1 MKPIK
6 YLYSV
11 CVSCILISF
20 FILGCTKAKST
31 CHLPESN
38 VNSSL
43 ERLIQGNERFMTERP
58 VHPDQTLSR
67 IKELQKGQH
76 PFAIVVSCSDSR
88 VPPELIFDQGLGDIF
103 VIRTAGN
110 VIGDFELGS
119 IEYAVEHLNAHL
131 VVVLG
136 HENCGAIG
144 AFIEHKNDIS
154 DDHIQSIINYIKSE
168 EEEANLD
175 ENQTNYFDAAV
186 RANVIH
192 GVNYLKQSEPYLKEL
207 INKKEILIVGAMYHL
222 EDGKIEMLKENI
234 VDSSISL
241 AQNFTGFN
249 LR

>member
-11 CVSCILISF
+11 CVSCVLISF
-20 FILGCTKAKST
+20 FIFGCTKAKST
-31 CHLPESN
+31 YQLPEPD

-43 ERLIQGNERFMTERP
+43 ERLIQGNERFMAERP
-58 VHPDQTLSR
+58 IHPDQTLSR

-119 IEYAVEHLNAHL
+119 IEYAVEHLNTDL

-136 HENCGAIG
+136 HEKCGAVG
-144 AFIEHKNDIS
+144 AFIEHKNDTS

-186 RANVIH
+186 RANVVH
-192 GVNYLKQSEPYLKEL
+192 GVNYLKHSEPYLKEL
-207 INKKEILIVGAMYHL
+207 TNKKEILIVGAIYHL
-222 EDGKIEMLKENI
+222 EDGKIEMLKENT
-234 VDSSISL
+234 VDPSISL